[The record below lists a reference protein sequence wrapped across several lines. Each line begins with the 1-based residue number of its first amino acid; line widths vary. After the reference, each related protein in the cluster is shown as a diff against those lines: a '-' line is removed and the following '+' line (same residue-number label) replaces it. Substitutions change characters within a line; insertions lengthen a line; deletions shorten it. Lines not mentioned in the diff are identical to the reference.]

1 MAMEV
6 RNVMPDIA
14 GGRGIINISD
24 PEAQEVVEVHF
35 PMNFSGSDTLNHAE
49 ALVRSRARQILL
61 AAIDA
66 L

>member
-6 RNVMPDIA
+6 QNVMPDIA

-24 PEAQEVVEVHF
+24 PEAHEMIQVTF
-35 PMNFSGSDTLNHAE
+35 PMNFTSNDTLNHAE
-49 ALVRSRARQILL
+49 ALVRSRAKQLLL
-61 AAIDA
+61 AAIDV